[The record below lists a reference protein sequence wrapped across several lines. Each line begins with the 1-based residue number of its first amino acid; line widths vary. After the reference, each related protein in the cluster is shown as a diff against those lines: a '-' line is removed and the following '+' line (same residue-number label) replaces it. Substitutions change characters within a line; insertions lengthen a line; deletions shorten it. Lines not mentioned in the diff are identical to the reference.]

1 MNREQFPRCSHCND
15 GRMSVSGDGSNWCD
29 RCEVPQQARAEMV
42 RHKLPDGSVLSVDS
56 RVLVDAM
63 LRLGKAVIAGGPPD
77 DIGPTQEVVEEYYA
91 AHDAVKRLAAT
102 LASMVVERSDHCDSG
117 HADLYCPSCG
127 HLREISSI

>member
-77 DIGPTQEVVEEYYA
+77 DIGRFLLGVRETDFVNIGN
-91 AHDAVKRLAAT
+91 RLAT
-102 LASMVVERSDHCDSG
+102 
-117 HADLYCPSCG
+117 
-127 HLREISSI
+127 SSYR